1 MRENYLAILLAGGFV
16 VVVSLNAVFLGK
28 AQAHS
33 VQPRPIMQK
42 KLIKSRTSTK
52 KVYWDEEEKLI
63 REIEVFHLLT

>member
-42 KLIKSRTSTK
+42 N
-52 KVYWDEEEKLI
+52 
-63 REIEVFHLLT
+63 